1 MRHDF
6 FIIFAKIS
14 DRILLDRMNKIN
26 KILFILFLLIPL
38 SGITQV
44 DIKISIDN
52 QHDSVFYFCKYR
64 GAKNVV
70 VDTLKLENGMILYKN
85 KTKLP
90 EGIYLLTND
99 KNYQMIEVLVGKK
112 QKFSVTI
119 NDLEDWSTA
128 KVNGAQETDIYFKL
142 MAKVRETEANIMAL
156 KSEKE
161 VYPENQKKIDS
172 LRKDLE
178 KFEESLKI
186 KRKDAFINLVI
197 NSIKHRS
204 MENYWDGFPLDDAR
218 ILTFPMIDNKLETYF
233 NNLPIDAETINNEID
248 KLIAKTG
255 DCTEVRDYLIW
266 YFYVKYFNPNYMN
279 LDDVYIHLVK
289 EYFLKMQIK
298 NVSENVV
305 KLMEERANYLERL
318 KLGAKIPEVGNLYSI
333 ESQYVALVFYDKTCQ
348 KCAKEGRILEEI
360 RSRHP
365 EMTIYPVEINST
377 NMKNLMSLYDIQTT
391 PMIYLLDNQKK
402 IIAKR
407 IKAEQVEQFLKNE

>member
-119 NDLEDWSTA
+119 NDLEDWSVA
-128 KVNGAQETDIYFKL
+128 KVKGAQETEIYFKL

-204 MENYWDGFPLDDAR
+204 MENYWDDFTLDDAR

-279 LDDVYIHLVK
+279 LDDVYIHLVN
-289 EYFLKMQIK
+289 EYFLRMQIK

-377 NMKNLMSLYDIQTT
+377 SIKNLMSLYDIQTT